1 MGDPTHPEASEA
13 ESELQTVVR
22 SLPPDLQFS
31 VETILAHYCLWW
43 RGDQVVAR
51 GHVTAVEPLLDRSDI
66 PAVTK
71 LLWYYAAVGLAFW
84 DGDDDALR
92 RLAEEA
98 RAFGHKWRLTARM
111 AILPWIEAQAYAAHG
126 DRAAAVAAL
135 HSYEQFSE
143 AGAAPTICPACITCG
158 QRWRSAPA
166 TRTRRCQRPLRPV
179 PVPERSAM
187 RGISGPSTPC
197 WRWHGPSGVRGTH
210 PQQELLGDLAW
221 VCSTCT
227 LIWHR
232 HADGRVEDFVQ
243 GAGAPGPDRRPARP
257 ASVERHELRLSG
269 TLANAAPGGRGA
281 GDAGAGCALAPDS
294 ARRRL
299 RP

>member
-43 RGDQVVAR
+43 RGDQVAAH

-98 RAFGHKWRLTARM
+98 RAFGHKWGLTARM

-126 DRAAAVAAL
+126 DRAAAVARS
-135 HSYEQFSE
+135 SYEQFRRGWRGTDHLSSLHHLRAAVALSAGDTDTAVSE
-143 AGAAPTICPACITCG
+143 ATQACACAREIGDAQNLGTQYALLAMARAIRGERDAPT
-158 QRWRSAPA
+158 WSLAPGRA
-166 TRTRRCQRPLRPV
+166 SR
-179 PVPERSAM
+179 
-187 RGISGPSTPC
+187 
-197 WRWHGPSGVRGTH
+197 SGVFH
-210 PQQELLGDLAW
+210 LHADLARW
-221 VCSTCT
+221 
-227 LIWHR
+227 LWLMRMAGWRI
-232 HADGRVEDFVQ
+232 FVQ
-243 GAGAPGPDRRPARP
+243 GGGSAWARP
-257 ASVERHELRLSG
+257 
-269 TLANAAPGGRGA
+269 PA
-281 GDAGAGCALAPDS
+281 G
-294 ARRRL
+294 
-299 RP
+299 